1 MNIKFSKS
9 IRRKK
14 LRLILITIIITFAT
28 LIMEECTQQ
37 FIDSM
42 AFSLTV
48 FGGLAALYLL
58 LAIFRY
64 IKQYLVSN
72 LTKSGSLEGQAQ
84 ITKRV
89 LSKDY
94 AFYVRN
100 ESGNILYSL
109 TEDMYQCMPWYTCGR
124 LQMLLET
131 VNLLCLYGFM
141 LRIDI
146 ILSVAALILV
156 VLSLWWADRFSDNM
170 GAVKNIQQECNSKI
184 NQYIINV
191 GRCRNTIK
199 QLDKSDFF
207 VKKYDDYLEKEYQP
221 VIEKL
226 VRSHAFFIVQLI
238 LSQEII
244 PFIMLFV
251 GVVLTI
257 LGKST
262 IGRAIIIM
270 DLTVKISGS
279 IQTIAELMPQR
290 KLAMGIEKRIETVLE
305 DTTISNMG
313 RLPVDG
319 FAHMEIHIDGYR
331 YMQEGKHILECT
343 DIELEKGDICTI
355 KGISGGGKSTL
366 AKMIAGLQDMDNVG
380 CIQYN
385 GVDIT
390 EFSKEEYHRHVLY
403 VSQDIVLF
411 EGTLRDNLLMEQAAT
426 PEELEEVVESCCLQ
440 DFVGQY
446 GLDYILEPEGRNVS
460 GGERQRIGIARMLMR
475 KPDILILD
483 EVTSSLDTDTTEKVV
498 GNIAAFAKKYGITI
512 IAISHKKDFER
523 YSSKI
528 VTIG

>member
-1 MNIKFSKS
+1 MHSAIYRFHGIFAYSFWWIGGIIS
-9 IRRKK
+9 I
-14 LRLILITIIITFAT
+14 A
-28 LIMEECTQQ
+28 
-37 FIDSM
+37 
-42 AFSLTV
+42 
-48 FGGLAALYLL
+48 
-58 LAIFRY
+58 
-64 IKQYLVSN
+64 
-72 LTKSGSLEGQAQ
+72 
-84 ITKRV
+84 
-89 LSKDY
+89 
-94 AFYVRN
+94 
-100 ESGNILYSL
+100 GNIS
-109 TEDMYQCMPWYTCGR
+109 
-124 LQMLLET
+124 
-131 VNLLCLYGFM
+131 
-141 LRIDI
+141 
-146 ILSVAALILV
+146 IL
-156 VLSLWWADRFSDNM
+156 
-170 GAVKNIQQECNSKI
+170 
-184 NQYIINV
+184 
-191 GRCRNTIK
+191 
-199 QLDKSDFF
+199 
-207 VKKYDDYLEKEYQP
+207 KKYDDYLEKGYQP

-426 PEELEEVVESCCLQ
+426 PEELEEVIESCCLQ

-446 GLDYILEPEGRNVS
+446 GLDYTLEPEGRNVS
-460 GGERQRIGIARMLMR
+460 GGERQRIGIARMLLR
-475 KPDILILD
+475 KPEVLILD
-483 EVTSSLDTDTTEKVV
+483 EVTSALDEETRQ
-498 GNIAAFAKKYGITI
+498 IFAGRLMTYKQKYHMTI
-512 IAISHKKDFER
+512 LAISHMNDFDT
-523 YSSKI
+523 YCNK
-528 VTIG
+528 TIST